1 VSKKKSDKVVQSNAK
16 QRAVGAF
23 AMVRNKV
30 KVFIGWLLAKRSRVV
45 LVFLIFLAIGI
56 FAWTWRDKTPEIQY
70 QTATAEVGSLI
81 TSIAASGTIT
91 SGNNTSVT
99 TKVSGTVS
107 KVYVTNGDT
116 VTKGQ
121 KIAEVTPDD
130 YAAERQTAAWVAYL
144 EASENLL
151 SAKNNKALADI
162 AMWEA
167 RQNVLDAQEA
177 VDNMNDNDTNPVTN
191 EVYTDGERM
200 IITKTLDQSRLAFDV
215 AEAKYNNSNADISN
229 ASAKV
234 AAALRDY
241 QENASTIVAPA
252 SGTISDLSLAEGLV
266 INANSQTSSTSGATI
281 ISPQTI
287 GKISNPS
294 GQLQAQVSLSE
305 IDVISV
311 AANQKV
317 TLTLDAYPD
326 KTFTGKVLSVDTS
339 GSSNQGVT
347 SYPATILLDKTS
359 VEIYPNMAVTAQILL
374 DVKAEVLLVPSSAVK
389 SDMNG
394 IYVEAM
400 ADGKPQRK
408 EVEIG
413 DANDSQ
419 TEIVS
424 GLSEGADVVTATIDP
439 NQEINFGGTGGFD
452 GSAFGGAGGG
462 VRIIGR

>member
-1 VSKKKSDKVVQSNAK
+1 MSKKKSDKKAVTDKATLVKSKAK
-16 QRAVGAF
+16 G
-23 AMVRNKV
+23 
-30 KVFIGWLLAKRSRVV
+30 FIGWLFAKKSRLILAV
-45 LVFLIFLAIGI
+45 LIILAIGV
-56 FAWTWRDKTPEIQY
+56 FVWTKRDVALEVQY
-70 QTATAEVGSLI
+70 QTAAAENGSLI
-81 TSIAASGTIT
+81 TSIGASGTII

-99 TKVSGTVS
+99 TKVSGTVNN
-107 KVYVTNGDT
+107 VYVTNGDT

-121 KIAEVTPDD
+121 KIAEITLDD
-130 YAAERQTAAWVAYL
+130 YALERQTAAWVAYL

-162 AMWEA
+162 SMWEA

-177 VDNMNDNDTNPVTN
+177 LDDMNDNDTNPATN
-191 EVYTDGERM
+191 EVYTDGERQ

-241 QENASTIVAPA
+241 QENSATIVAPS

-266 INANSQTSSTSGATI
+266 VNANSQTSSTSGATI
-281 ISPQTI
+281 ISSQTI

-305 IDVISV
+305 IDVINV
-311 AANQKV
+311 KANQKV

-326 KTFTGKVLSVDTS
+326 KTFTGIVLSVDTS

-374 DVKAEVLLVPSSAVK
+374 DVKADVLLVSSSAVK
-389 SDMNG
+389 SDING
-394 IYVEAM
+394 TYVEVMVNLPAQ
-400 ADGKPQRK
+400 AGDKPERR
-408 EVEIG
+408 EVEVG
-413 DANDSQ
+413 ESNDSQ
-419 TEIVS
+419 TEIIS
-424 GLSEGADVVTATIDP
+424 GLNIGDIVVTATIDP
-439 NQEINFGGTGGFD
+439 SQEVTFGGSSGFGGLGGATGGGF
-452 GSAFGGAGGG
+452 
-462 VRIIGR
+462 VRR